1 MGDETYGSHQLVT
14 RSGEMA
20 YSKKMKKAVR
30 RDKRKR
36 ARDAKIDHKRK
47 GLGTY
52 SGGGTWVSS
61 EEMKESR
68 GYGRKD

>member
-1 MGDETYGSHQLVT
+1 
-14 RSGEMA
+14 MA
-20 YSKKMKKAVR
+20 YSKKMRKAVR
-30 RDKRKR
+30 RHKRKR

-52 SGGGTWVSS
+52 SGGGTWVSN